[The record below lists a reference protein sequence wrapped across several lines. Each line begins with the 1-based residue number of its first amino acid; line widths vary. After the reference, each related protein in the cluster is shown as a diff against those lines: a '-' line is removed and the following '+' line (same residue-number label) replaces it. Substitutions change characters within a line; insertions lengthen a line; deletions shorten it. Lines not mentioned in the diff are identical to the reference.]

1 MTSPKRLIEVDLP
14 IARISSAARSEKSIR
29 HGHISTLHIWWA
41 RRPLAACRAVMLAAL
56 LPDPADPQCPVV
68 FREAASS
75 AMRGWRDQRG
85 GRGRDWSDPMEVREA
100 LFDFIADYASWANSS
115 DPRFIEL
122 SRNLVSVAHEALGGQ
137 TGTRPMIVDSFAGG
151 RAIPLEALRLG
162 ADAFASDLNPVAVLL
177 EKFVLEMIPRHGEE
191 LARRFSEASALVQ
204 SRAEAELGPYYPAD
218 DDGSQ
223 PIAYLWARTVL
234 SGAPGSSDPPVE
246 IPMLTT
252 MWLSERPGKLAAL
265 RWRRDG
271 DGHVITTT
279 ESVTQVGGRSVIVRR
294 PHVEVFT
301 PKARHEVGPAPVT
314 RSAVTCP
321 VTGYTTSAEAVR
333 NQFAERRGGADDAR
347 LIVVVTGRPGQ
358 SGRRYRLPEDRD
370 SVAIKAAET
379 ELERQRRLHD
389 GPTSLVPDEELPYL
403 RSIFNIH
410 LLGVSRWGDLF
421 TARQALSI
429 ATYVRLVREVVASAD
444 VEPELARAIHVAL
457 AFAVDRVADKCASLV
472 VWDVTGENA
481 AHVFGRQ
488 ALGIVWDFADVNP
501 LGDVG
506 WVGAAEWI
514 RKVIEENGR
523 LRLPLGVAVLASA
536 VDHPMPDDSADL
548 FFTDPPYYD
557 AVPYADL
564 SDFFYVWLRRSI
576 GREMPDLF
584 RESLSP
590 KAGEI
595 VQLAERNT
603 KYAFKTREYFQD
615 LMRQAMGEG
624 RRVLR
629 PGGIGVVVF
638 AHKTTAGWETQL
650 QSMLDAGW
658 TITGSWPIDTE
669 MATRLRARNS
679 AVLASSIHLVCRP
692 REEPDGRAD
701 HSLVGDWRDVLTQLP
716 IRIHEWMPRLAREG
730 VVGAD
735 AIFACLGPALEVF
748 SRYSRVEKAS
758 GEPVRLKEYLEHVW
772 AAVAREAI
780 SLVFVDADAA
790 ALEEDAR
797 LTAMWLWTLRP
808 APGPNPAEVP
818 YEPEEGSSAARGAYV
833 LEYDAARKIAQGLG
847 VDLQALP
854 TVVAIKGEVARLLD
868 IRERASHL
876 MGGAA
881 RPRTL
886 SRRRGDQLRLFVEP
900 EMPDGSAAMDV
911 GEVLPSSTTLGRLH
925 QAMILFGA
933 GRSDALQRFL
943 ADGPGAETKFWSLAQ
958 SLSALYPNGTDEK
971 RWVDGVLVRKKS
983 FGY

>member
-1 MTSPKRLIEVDLP
+1 VTPKRLIEVDLP
-14 IARISSAARSEKSIR
+14 IARISAAARSEKSIR

-56 LPDPADPQCPVV
+56 LPDPADPHCPAV

-75 AMRGWRDQRG
+75 AMRGWRDKRG
-85 GRGRDWSDPMEVREA
+85 GKGRDWAEPLEVRAA
-100 LFDFIADYASWANSS
+100 LLDFIADYASWSNSS
-115 DPRFIEL
+115 DPGFIEMGR
-122 SRNLVSVAHEALGGQ
+122 SLVSSAHEALGGQ
-137 TGTRPMIVDSFAGG
+137 AGTRPMVVDSFAGG
-151 RAIPLEALRLG
+151 GAIPLEALRVG

-177 EKFVLEMIPRHGEE
+177 EKFVLEMIPRHGHE
-191 LARRFSEASALVQ
+191 LARRFSEASKLVQ
-204 SRAEAELGPYYPAD
+204 SRAEGELGPFYPAD

-223 PIAYLWARTVL
+223 PIAYLWARTVI
-234 SGAPGSSDPPVE
+234 SDAPGASDPPVE

-265 RWRRDG
+265 RWQRDR
-271 DGHVITTT
+271 DGHVVTTT
-279 ESVTQVGGRSVIVRR
+279 ESVTQVGGRSVTVRR

-301 PKARHEVGPAPVT
+301 PNARHEVDPAPVT

-321 VTGYTTSAEAVR
+321 VTGHTTSADAVR

-358 SGRRYRLPEDRD
+358 TGRQYRLPLDRD
-370 SVAIKAAET
+370 FGAVKAAET
-379 ELERQRRLHD
+379 ELARQRMLHD

-403 RSIFNIH
+403 RSIFNIN

-429 ATYVRLVREVVASAD
+429 ATYVRLVREVVEGAETGPD
-444 VEPELARAIHVAL
+444 LARAIHVAL
-457 AFAVDRVADKCASLV
+457 ALAVDRVADKCASLV

-506 WVGAAEWI
+506 WTGASEWI

-523 LRLPLGVAVLASA
+523 LGLPPGLAVLASA
-536 VDHPMPDDSADL
+536 TAHPMPDDSADL

-576 GREMPDLF
+576 GRELPDLF
-584 RESLSP
+584 QETLSP

-595 VQLAERNT
+595 VQLAERNP

-615 LMRQAMGEG
+615 LMRQAMSEG

-638 AHKTTAGWETQL
+638 AHKTTTGWETQL

-658 TITGSWPIDTE
+658 TVTGSWPIDTE
-669 MATRLRARNS
+669 MATRLRAKDS

-692 REEPDGRAD
+692 REEPDGRVD
-701 HSLVGDWRDVLTQLP
+701 HSSVGDWRDVLTQLP
-716 IRIHEWMPRLAREG
+716 IRIHEWMPRLAMEG

-758 GEPVRLKEYLEHVW
+758 GEKVRLKEYLEHVW

-780 SLVFVDADAA
+780 GLVFADADAA

-808 APGPNPAEVP
+808 AVGPGPADVP
-818 YEPEEGSSAARGAYV
+818 EQPDEGASSARGGYV

-854 TVVAIKGEVARLLD
+854 TVVAIKGETARLLG

-876 MGGAA
+876 VGIAA
-881 RPRTL
+881 HPRPP
-886 SRRRGDQLRLFVEP
+886 SRSRGDQLRLFVEP
-900 EMPDGSAAMDV
+900 EMREGPGDLQI
-911 GEVLPSSTTLGRLH
+911 GEILPSSTTLGRLH

-943 ADGPGAETKFWSLAQ
+943 ADGPGADTRFWSLAQ
-958 SLSALYPNGTDEK
+958 SLSALYPGGTDEK
-971 RWVDGVLVRKKS
+971 RWVDGVLVRKRS